1 MKICGPPGRK
11 IAMEETIKALT
22 QESNEVVQLV
32 CFRLAE
38 EEYAIDITCVQEVI
52 RIQNITNVPQM
63 PEFVLGVINIR
74 GNIVPVFDL
83 RVAFQ
88 LPQKPFDEHTK
99 ILVLNLGGVSF
110 SIIVDQI
117 LDNVKLDNF
126 QIDPAPSIKL
136 KMDRECIRGLGQVG
150 ERMIIIL
157 DTAIVLDVI
166 GSAINATKEQLV

>member
-1 MKICGPPGRK
+1 M
-11 IAMEETIKALT
+11 
-22 QESNEVVQLV
+22 SDEVVQLV

-52 RIQNITNVPQM
+52 RIQNVTHVPQM
-63 PEFVLGVINIR
+63 PDFVLGVINIR

-88 LPQKPFDEHTK
+88 LPQKSFDEHTK
-99 ILVLNLGGVSF
+99 ILVLNLGGLSF
-110 SIIVDQI
+110 SIIVDEI
-117 LDNVKLDNF
+117 LDNVKLEKF

-136 KMDRECIRGLGQVG
+136 KMDRACIHGLGQVG

-157 DTAIVLDVI
+157 DTSTVLDVI
-166 GSAINATKEQLV
+166 GAAIDATKEQRV